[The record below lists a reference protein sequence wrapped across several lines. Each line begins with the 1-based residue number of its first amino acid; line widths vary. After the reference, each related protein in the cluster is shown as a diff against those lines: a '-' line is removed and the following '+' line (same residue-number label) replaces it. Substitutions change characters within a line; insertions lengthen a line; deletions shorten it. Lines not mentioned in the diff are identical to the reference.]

1 MQLQGELDVQ
11 LQYTR
16 HKMIQQ
22 PNKVTIKVQFD
33 KNTDK

>member
-11 LQYTR
+11 LQYR
-16 HKMIQQ
+16 HKMIRQL
-22 PNKVTIKVQFD
+22 NKVTIKVQSD